1 MTKVYRSII
10 EDIVVIEPK
19 VFHDLR
25 GYFFESFRNSMLES
39 IGCKVNFVQEN
50 QVRSYK
56 GALRGLHYQLK
67 SPQGKLVWVSQGK
80 VLDVAVDV
88 RPASPTF
95 SKWFAATLDDENH
108 TRLYIPP
115 GFAHGYYVISDKST
129 FHYKCT
135 NYYDPSDEFG
145 ISWDDP
151 LLNIDWPEGKKN
163 ISKKDLDLPFLSNV
177 NSKNLPKYN
186 LQ

>member
-1 MTKVYRSII
+1 MS
-10 EDIVVIEPK
+10 K
-19 VFHDLR
+19 VFRATIKDIIIMKPNVINDSR
-25 GYFFESFRNSMLES
+25 GYFLESFRNSFLQEV
-39 IGCKVNFVQEN
+39 GCDANFIQDN
-50 QVRSYK
+50 QVRSHK

-67 SPQGKLVWVSQGK
+67 SPQGKLVWVSQGS
-80 VLDVAVDV
+80 VLDVAVDI
-88 RPASPTF
+88 RLNSPTF
-95 SKWFAATLDDENH
+95 SKWFSVILDDKKH
-108 TRLYIPP
+108 TRIYIPP

-151 LLNIDWPEGKKN
+151 LLDINWPVGKKN

-177 NSKNLPKYN
+177 NSKNLPK
-186 LQ
+186 